1 MVPTDHM
8 ECALS
13 LARLASG
20 YSSPNPAVG
29 AVVVKDGKVVG
40 MGYTQPAGGHHAEVM
55 ALEQAGEN
63 ARGAALYVTLEP
75 CCHFGRTPPCTA
87 AIIEAGVAEVHI
99 ALVDPNAVV
108 SGGGIAQL
116 NGAGI
121 KTYVGAHEAEARDVN
136 EAYLKYITT
145 GLPFVTAKFAMS
157 LDGKIATRSGHSHW
171 ISNEQARCYVH
182 GVRHTV
188 DAVMIGV
195 NTLITDDP
203 RLTARGC
210 CGRSGCTAKQPL
222 RIIADGTGRSPVDSR
237 MFSEPGHT
245 LVACIEP
252 YDAEKRAEL
261 NAPNVEV
268 LGVPGSNG
276 LVDLEALLRAAGE
289 RGISTVLLEGGSELL
304 GYAFDHRLV
313 DKVLAFIAPII
324 IGGSEGRTAVG
335 GDGAMT
341 VQEALSLDRVEVKN
355 FADNVLI
362 SGYVSTTSPSP
373 CSAE

>member
-1 MVPTDHM
+1 MASPDHM

-40 MGYTQPAGGHHAEVM
+40 MGYTQPVGGHHAEVM
-55 ALEQAGEN
+55 ALRQAGDN
-63 ARGAALYVTLEP
+63 ARGSALYVTLEP
-75 CCHFGRTPPCTA
+75 CCHFGRTPPCSR
-87 AIIEAGVAEVHI
+87 AIIEAGVTDVHI
-99 ALVDPNAVV
+99 ALVDPNPLVC
-108 SGGGIAQL
+108 GGGIAEL

-121 KTYVGAHEAEARDVN
+121 NTYVGAREVEARDIN
-136 EAYLKYITT
+136 EAYLKHIST

-171 ISNEQARCYVH
+171 ISNEEARCFVH

-188 DAVMIGV
+188 DAIMIGV

-210 CGRSGCTAKQPL
+210 CGRSGCTARQPL
-222 RIIADGTGRSPVDSR
+222 RIIADGTGRSPVDSK

-245 LVACIEP
+245 LVACMEP
-252 YDAEKRAEL
+252 CDAEKRAEL
-261 NAPNVEV
+261 EALDVEV
-268 LGVPGSNG
+268 LGLPGSNG
-276 LVDLEALLRAAGE
+276 LVDLEALLRAVGE
-289 RGISTVLLEGGSELL
+289 RGITTVLLEGGSELL
-304 GYAFDHRLV
+304 GYAFDHRLI

-341 VQEALSLDRVEVKN
+341 VQEALSLDRVVVKN
-355 FADNVLI
+355 FADNVLV
-362 SGYVSTTSPSP
+362 SGYVRTASPSP

>member
-1 MVPTDHM
+1 MVPPDHM

-13 LARLASG
+13 LARLANG

-55 ALEQAGEN
+55 ALQQAGHS

-99 ALVDPNAVV
+99 ALVDPNVFV
-108 SGGGIAQL
+108 GGGGIAEL

-188 DAVMIGV
+188 DAIMIGV
-195 NTLITDDP
+195 NTLITDNP

-237 MFSEPGHT
+237 IFTELGRT

-276 LVDLEALLRAAGE
+276 LVDLEALLKAAGE

-304 GYAFDHRLV
+304 GYAFDHGLV
-313 DKVLAFIAPII
+313 DKVLAFIAPMI
-324 IGGSEGRTAVG
+324 IGGRDGRTAVG
-335 GDGAMT
+335 GAGAMT
-341 VQEALSLDRVEVKN
+341 IQEALSLDRVEVKS

-362 SGYVSTTSPSP
+362 SGYVSTTSPSL
-373 CSAE
+373 CSVE

>member
-1 MVPTDHM
+1 MVPPDHM

-55 ALEQAGEN
+55 ALEQAGDN

-75 CCHFGRTPPCTA
+75 CCHFGRTPPCTT

-121 KTYVGAHEAEARDVN
+121 KTYVGAREAEARDVN
-136 EAYLKYITT
+136 EAYLKHTTT

-182 GVRHTV
+182 AVRHTV
-188 DAVMIGV
+188 DAIMIGV
-195 NTLITDDP
+195 NTLIADDP

-222 RIIADGTGRSPVDSR
+222 RIIADGIGRSPVDSR
-237 MFSEPGHT
+237 MFSEPGRT

-276 LVDLEALLRAAGE
+276 LVDLEALLRSAGE

-313 DKVLAFIAPII
+313 DKVLAFIAPMI

-362 SGYVSTTSPSP
+362 SGYVSTASPSP

>member
-1 MVPTDHM
+1 M

-29 AVVVKDGKVVG
+29 AVVVKAGKVVG

-55 ALEQAGEN
+55 ALEQAGDN

-75 CCHFGRTPPCTA
+75 CCHFGRTPPCTN

-121 KTYVGAHEAEARDVN
+121 KTYVGAREAEARDVN
-136 EAYLKYITT
+136 EAYLKHTTT

-188 DAVMIGV
+188 DAIMIGV
-195 NTLITDDP
+195 NTLIADDP

-222 RIIADGTGRSPVDSR
+222 RIIADGTCRSPVDSK
-237 MFSEPGHT
+237 MFSEPGRT

-252 YDAEKRAEL
+252 YDAQKRAEL

-362 SGYVSTTSPSP
+362 SGYVSTASPSP